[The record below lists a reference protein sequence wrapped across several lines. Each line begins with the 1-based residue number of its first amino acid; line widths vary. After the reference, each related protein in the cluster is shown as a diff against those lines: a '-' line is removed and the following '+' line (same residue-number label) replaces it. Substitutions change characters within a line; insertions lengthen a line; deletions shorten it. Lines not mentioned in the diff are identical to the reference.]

1 MRFKSCKTLPFL
13 RVCGNRPKGGAVCGL
28 GTPPI
33 TSAGLPGHIA
43 EKASA
48 ASQPKAHNFIF
59 LAPEVPFT
67 GAEQGF
73 NATEN
78 PDSQVPKLLTTPQRI
93 SITLFDRSFC
103 FEGAMLSN
111 HYQPARQDSEE
122 EPVAAKKSRG
132 SIDGP
137 PQPFRDRQETGDT
150 VESGYTCETIDSQ
163 DLPPPARPA
172 RPSIIPN
179 FGASPRFTAGNRGA
193 PHPRQAIR

>member
-1 MRFKSCKTLPFL
+1 MLQNVTLSKSLRASPKRRRSMRT
-13 RVCGNRPKGGAVCGL
+13 RNTANNIGRM
-28 GTPPI
+28 
-33 TSAGLPGHIA
+33 PGHRE

-48 ASQPKAHNFIF
+48 ASQPKAHNFMIH
-59 LAPEVPFT
+59 APEVPLT

-73 NATEN
+73 NTTEN

-132 SIDGP
+132 SIDGA
-137 PQPFRDRQETGDT
+137 PQPSKDRQETGDT
-150 VESGYTCETIDSQ
+150 LGSGYTCETSDSQ
-163 DLPPPARPA
+163 DLPPPARP
-172 RPSIIPN
+172 SIIIPI
-179 FGASPRFTAGNRGA
+179 FKTLPKLTASNQRAL
-193 PHPRQAIR
+193 HPRQAIR